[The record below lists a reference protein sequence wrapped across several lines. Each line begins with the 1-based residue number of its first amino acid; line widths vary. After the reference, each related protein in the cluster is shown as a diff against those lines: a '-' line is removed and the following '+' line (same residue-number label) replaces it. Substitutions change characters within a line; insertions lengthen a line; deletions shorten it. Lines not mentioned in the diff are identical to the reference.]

1 MKELPAAIVI
11 FGPTASG
18 KTALALEMAE
28 KLGGEVVNADSRQIY
43 KGMPIISACPNAAEY
58 ARVPHHLFEFIN
70 PDVRY
75 SAGEYARAAAQAM
88 GEIAGRKRIP
98 VVVGG
103 TGLYLR
109 ALTEG
114 MSVIPEVG
122 EGIRD
127 AVELR
132 VRGDVAGAYAE
143 LEKIDAAWAAKVM
156 PSDAQRIAR
165 GLSVWE
171 ATGVRLSEWQG
182 RKGGGG
188 APFRFFKV
196 GILPERDVLVERLHL
211 RWKHMVDVGVV
222 DEVRAL
228 LAAGYT
234 PELGS
239 MKGLGIPEMVEFVHG
254 RLAWN
259 DAEAAALASL
269 RQYAKRQVTWL
280 KNQYNADLT
289 LGLGEG
295 AKAVSCFTDA
305 YL

>member
-1 MKELPAAIVI
+1 MAKAMPPAIVI

-18 KTALALEMAE
+18 KTALALDVAE

-43 KGMPIISACPNAAEY
+43 KQMPILTACPSAADY
-58 ARVPHHLFEFIN
+58 ARVPHHLFEMIE

-75 SAGEYARAAAQAM
+75 SAGDYAREATRVM
-88 GEIAGRKRIP
+88 GEIAGNGRIP

-109 ALTEG
+109 VLMEG
-114 MSVIPEVG
+114 MSEIPDVG

-127 AVELR
+127 AVEAR
-132 VRGDVAGAYAE
+132 VRRDVVAAYAE
-143 LEKIDAAWAAKVM
+143 LQRVDAAWAAKVM
-156 PSDAQRIAR
+156 PNDAQRIGR

-171 ATGVRLSEWQG
+171 ATGVRLSDWQG
-182 RKGGGG
+182 RKGKG

-196 GILPERDVLVERLHL
+196 GISPERDVLVERLHQ
-211 RWKHMVDVGVV
+211 RWDQMVDGGAV
-222 DEVRAL
+222 DEVRTL

-239 MKGLGIPEMVEFVHG
+239 MKGLGIPEIADYVEG
-254 RLAWN
+254 RLSWN

-289 LGLGEG
+289 LTAGD
-295 AKAVSCFTDA
+295 AANVVSCFTSA